1 MILNTIYI
9 AIIFTIVTDVLHFW
23 DEFSPNIKSL
33 MTRGILRSPIKSKI
47 MTCSTCQTHWMCL
60 LYLIITGML
69 SIKNYCWVIFLSAM
83 TPVVAQTFILMKNIL
98 IKTIGIIADKLN
110 I

>member
-9 AIIFTIVTDVLHFW
+9 AIIFTIVTDILHFW

-33 MTRGILRSPIKSKI
+33 MTGGKFRSPIQSKI

-60 LYLIITGML
+60 LYLIVTGTF
-69 SIKNYCWVIFLSAM
+69 SIKNYCWVIFISAM
-83 TPVVAQTFILMKNIL
+83 TPVVAQTFMLMKNIL
-98 IKTIGIIADKLN
+98 IKTIGTIADKLN